1 MVWGFRAW
9 RFCRL
14 FSHGLK
20 GAVKR
25 TEESSSNVRVL
36 GVVFGG
42 GLRLRGVVV
51 FKGFSQHEIQEVR
64 GVKI

>member
-1 MVWGFRAW
+1 M
-9 RFCRL
+9 
-14 FSHGLK
+14 
-20 GAVKR
+20 